1 MNQPESRFIY
11 SVTYGL
17 SLSKDIMINLIL
29 YGFLKLLTYIK
40 IKFGNDEEEMVKFD

>member
-17 SLSKDIMINLIL
+17 SLNKDIMINLIL
-29 YGFLKLLTYIK
+29 YGF
-40 IKFGNDEEEMVKFD
+40 